1 MDQNRGGGDP
11 EYVFVQTVVV
21 RSARQTHWLERTLG
35 KGHLQEVRS
44 PNPVVPPSSPL
55 ETARLPERGSQSRS
69 GGVDFWINAIAACTL
84 AAFLLSLYLLR

>member
-1 MDQNRGGGDP
+1 VDQNRGVGDP

-35 KGHLQEVRS
+35 KGRPHEVRG
-44 PNPVVPPSSPL
+44 PHPAVPRSSPL
-55 ETARLPERGSQSRS
+55 EAARLPERGSRNRS
-69 GGVDFWINAIAACTL
+69 GGLDFWINAIAAGTL